1 MADHLDGPKS
11 FLVARMSRLGFFER
25 EMASARR
32 ALLFLS
38 VTSFDSLR
46 FISLLLLWL

>member
-25 EMASARR
+25 EMAMQARR

-38 VTSFDSLR
+38 VTF
-46 FISLLLLWL
+46 F